1 MGFFGKLSSRL
12 SSVIPCVAAAAA
24 CVASFPHP
32 TDAAFV
38 TGGGKLPNCDTI
50 QKRDDVKCGSVGG
63 ATCPETR
70 KRCRYNI
77 AVGTTMDYL
86 CKPGQGKISNGCNKH
101 PSICAPEKHDLVTS
115 YCVPTVK

>member
-38 TGGGKLPNCDTI
+38 TGGGKLPDCDTATTGPFTCGNAGTGI
-50 QKRDDVKCGSVGG
+50 PCDSKRQ
-63 ATCPETR
+63 
-70 KRCRYNI
+70 RCKIPLNT
-77 AVGTTMDYL
+77 AVLSYL
-86 CKPGQGKISNGCNKH
+86 CDSEGGSESDCFSDDDCQN
-101 PSICAPEKHDLVTS
+101 EKHDATKSTCNPVT
-115 YCVPTVK
+115 P

>member
-50 QKRDDVKCGSVGG
+50 ELKKYTCGSTGG
-63 ATCPETR
+63 GNCKK
-70 KRCRYNI
+70 KRQRCI
-77 AVGTTMDYL
+77 AGGNGIRAYL
-86 CKPGQGKISNGCNKH
+86 CEPGNGG
-101 PSICAPEKHDLVTS
+101 PSDCDGNNFCKNENHDATS
-115 YCVPTVK
+115 SMCK